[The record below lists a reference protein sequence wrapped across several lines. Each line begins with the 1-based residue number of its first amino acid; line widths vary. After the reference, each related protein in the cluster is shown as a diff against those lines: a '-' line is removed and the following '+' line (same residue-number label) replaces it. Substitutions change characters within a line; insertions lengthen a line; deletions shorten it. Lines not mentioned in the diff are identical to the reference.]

1 MNLTITIT
9 QNELLD
15 VLLNIAPVR
24 PVFIWGTPGI
34 GKSALVHRNGD
45 IYINIRKE
53 YSPDAWAYILAHAL
67 LHLAFGHFDKAKM
80 PFAEY
85 EKIDLPIWN
94 LACDLFIT
102 RFLADIKFPGA
113 IFDEPGNEFSVKLN
127 DETKIYSYLKN
138 LSAYDIAALTKGQN
152 FSTHH
157 SLRMLLQTYGT
168 NSPYA
173 LDMSGLE
180 HPIVYKDKQ
189 TNTYA
194 NAFAYALASSVTQ
207 TVSSVSGDN
216 RNSPKDTPITKAAQ
230 WFLNHYPLLGGIASS
245 FKIIEDYEICQKYE
259 IHIAAVDA
267 GLGEIYANPAAGLSE
282 TEWRFVLAH
291 EYLHAGLE
299 HHKRCNGRDTY
310 LWNVA
315 CDFVING
322 WLKEMQIGM
331 ALGTIA
337 SYAVSKDVPFV
348 RIVFCDADAY
358 DAGYM
363 APEEIAGKVRIEGR
377 GGTILQP
384 GVNLLEQA
392 KDFPKDGPILIIT
405 DGEIEPKMHIAH
417 THAFLLPKGRRLPFV
432 AKEEVFY
439 FQ

>member
-1 MNLTITIT
+1 MPYLTKEYDFRREDLPAYTKKFYQGYLQIE
-9 QNELLD
+9 NH
-15 VLLNIAPVR
+15 
-24 PVFIWGTPGI
+24 PVFTHLKGTIYDNRNPLHN
-34 GKSALVHRNGD
+34 KQSSALVHRNGD
-45 IYINIRKE
+45 IYVNIRKE

-245 FKIIEDYEICQKYE
+245 F
-259 IHIAAVDA
+259 
-267 GLGEIYANPAAGLSE
+267 
-282 TEWRFVLAH
+282 
-291 EYLHAGLE
+291 
-299 HHKRCNGRDTY
+299 
-310 LWNVA
+310 
-315 CDFVING
+315 
-322 WLKEMQIGM
+322 
-331 ALGTIA
+331 
-337 SYAVSKDVPFV
+337 
-348 RIVFCDADAY
+348 
-358 DAGYM
+358 
-363 APEEIAGKVRIEGR
+363 
-377 GGTILQP
+377 
-384 GVNLLEQA
+384 
-392 KDFPKDGPILIIT
+392 
-405 DGEIEPKMHIAH
+405 
-417 THAFLLPKGRRLPFV
+417 
-432 AKEEVFY
+432 
-439 FQ
+439 